1 MGWDYTHATHYTRT
15 GAIDRKAEIDELY
28 TWQNDTRKA
37 EVVRSAMVGGTYYA
51 VVLAHTNSRD
61 YFNFGVKTMG
71 ESSGPCEDH
80 CPASI
85 LSLLSP
91 TDSEYA
97 NNWRERC
104 RKNIEA
110 KKDPHALK
118 NLPVGAVI
126 RFTLHT
132 GESIELLKHAAAYQ
146 FKRPF
151 WFCQSSG
158 RYMPATRI
166 PANYEV
172 VTA

>member
-51 VVLAHTNSRD
+51 AVKVTILSTGEAETFAAVVLTHTNSRD
-61 YFNFGVKTMG
+61 YFNFGVKTME
-71 ESSGPCEDH
+71 ESMGPCEDH

-97 NNWRERC
+97 NSRRSDPLYSPHWGKHRT
-104 RKNIEA
+104 IETRRSVSVQTPFLVLPIIRPLYA
-110 KKDPHALK
+110 SNQDPGKL
-118 NLPVGAVI
+118 
-126 RFTLHT
+126 
-132 GESIELLKHAAAYQ
+132 
-146 FKRPF
+146 
-151 WFCQSSG
+151 
-158 RYMPATRI
+158 
-166 PANYEV
+166 
-172 VTA
+172 